1 MTSTMRSGFQRE
13 LDELYQDVLKMGSIV
28 EQQIFNAVESLK
40 NKDKELAE
48 KVIKD
53 DDIVDNL
60 ETSIE
65 DKCIKLIARQQPIA
79 KDLRIIFTGIK
90 IVTDLER
97 MSDYA
102 TDIAKFTIRLLGEKY
117 VKPLIDIPRM
127 SEKTRKMVKDAL
139 DAYVHED
146 TELARQV
153 CADDDEIDHLY
164 KQIFNELL
172 IIMMQDP
179 KTIKQAT
186 QLLFSA
192 RALERIADH
201 ATNLGEWVIFQVTG
215 KKKDLNA

>member
-1 MTSTMRSGFQRE
+1 MRSGFQRE

-65 DKCIKLIARQQPIA
+65 DKCIKLIARQQPMA

-179 KTIKQAT
+179 RTIKQAT

>member
-40 NKDKELAE
+40 NKDKKLAE

-53 DDIVDNL
+53 DDIVDDL

-65 DKCIKLIARQQPIA
+65 DKCIKLIARQQPMA

-179 KTIKQAT
+179 RTIKQAT

>member
-1 MTSTMRSGFQRE
+1 MRSGFQRE

-179 KTIKQAT
+179 RTIKQAT

>member
-28 EQQIFNAVESLK
+28 EQQIFNAVKSLK

-65 DKCIKLIARQQPIA
+65 DKCIKLIARQQPMA

-179 KTIKQAT
+179 RTIKQAT

>member
-1 MTSTMRSGFQRE
+1 MRSGFQRE

-65 DKCIKLIARQQPIA
+65 DKCIKLIARQQPMA

>member
-1 MTSTMRSGFQRE
+1 MRSGFQRE

>member
-179 KTIKQAT
+179 RTIKQAT

>member
-65 DKCIKLIARQQPIA
+65 DKCIKLIARQQPMA

>member
-1 MTSTMRSGFQRE
+1 MTSTIRSGFQRE

-65 DKCIKLIARQQPIA
+65 NKCIKLIARQQPIA

-102 TDIAKFTIRLLGEKY
+102 TDIAKITIRLLGDKY

-139 DAYVHED
+139 DAYVQED
-146 TELARQV
+146 IELARQV
-153 CADDDEIDHLY
+153 CSDDDEIDHLY
-164 KQIFNELL
+164 RQIFNELL

>member
-65 DKCIKLIARQQPIA
+65 DKCIKLIARQQPMA

-117 VKPLIDIPRM
+117 IKPLIDIPRM

-179 KTIKQAT
+179 RTIKQAT

>member
-1 MTSTMRSGFQRE
+1 
-13 LDELYQDVLKMGSIV
+13 
-28 EQQIFNAVESLK
+28 
-40 NKDKELAE
+40 
-48 KVIKD
+48 
-53 DDIVDNL
+53 
-60 ETSIE
+60 
-65 DKCIKLIARQQPIA
+65 
-79 KDLRIIFTGIK
+79 
-90 IVTDLER
+90 
-97 MSDYA
+97 
-102 TDIAKFTIRLLGEKY
+102 
-117 VKPLIDIPRM
+117 M

-179 KTIKQAT
+179 RTIKQAT

>member
-65 DKCIKLIARQQPIA
+65 DKCIKLIARQQPMA

-179 KTIKQAT
+179 RTIKQAT